1 MDKKDLNEIKAAI
14 KYMDYKPLL
23 LSKFYDVK
31 SLLFKE
37 IQEDEEFYKASTVL
51 PNPLNDNKIIKC
63 INILDAKYTKNKE
76 HYDCVR
82 TPVGLPEKAVEILKT
97 MAVTEDGGSV
107 NISVGTEITADIYIN
122 IPRGNSMEIT
132 NVKLGQDVRFEVM
145 NTFNPYV
152 SEGFIFAI
160 RTEDLS
166 ISVEPSSL
174 EGIKGQGDVFVY
186 VMNENA
192 IYKDEADKY
201 FDVSEIL
208 KIFRGWF

>member
-1 MDKKDLNEIKAAI
+1 M
-14 KYMDYKPLL
+14 
-23 LSKFYDVK
+23 
-31 SLLFKE
+31 
-37 IQEDEEFYKASTVL
+37 
-51 PNPLNDNKIIKC
+51 
-63 INILDAKYTKNKE
+63 
-76 HYDCVR
+76 
-82 TPVGLPEKAVEILKT
+82 GLPEKAVEILKT

-107 NISVGTEITADIYIN
+107 NISVGTELTADIYIN

-208 KIFRGWF
+208 KIFRG